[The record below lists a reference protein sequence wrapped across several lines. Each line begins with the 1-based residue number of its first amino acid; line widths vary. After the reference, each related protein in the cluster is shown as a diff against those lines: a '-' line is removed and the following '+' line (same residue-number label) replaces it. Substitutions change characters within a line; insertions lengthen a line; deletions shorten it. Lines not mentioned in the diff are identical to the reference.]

1 MAIHSGILAWRIP
14 WTEDP
19 GGTVC
24 SVAKS
29 QTGLK
34 QLSTRAFKKKK
45 KRCGAAGCGGWQG
58 WGEKEGSFLFSVPE
72 VLNISSKTK
81 SL

>member
-19 GGTVC
+19 GGTLC

-34 QLSTRAFKKKK
+34 QLSMHAFKKKK
-45 KRCGAAGCGGWQG
+45 KKVRGGGGRRLAGLGGKG
-58 WGEKEGSFLFSVPE
+58 GKFPLLSP
-72 VLNISSKTK
+72 
-81 SL
+81 

>member
-34 QLSTRAFKKKK
+34 QLSTHAFFFFKK
-45 KRCGAAGCGGWQG
+45 GAGGRLAGLGGKG
-58 WGEKEGSFLFSVPE
+58 GKFPLLSC
-72 VLNISSKTK
+72 
-81 SL
+81 

>member
-19 GGTVC
+19 GGTLC

-34 QLSTRAFKKKK
+34 QLSMHAFKKKK
-45 KRCGAAGCGGWQG
+45 KKGAGRRGA
-58 WGEKEGSFLFSVPE
+58 E
-72 VLNISSKTK
+72 VGRARGKRREVSSSQ
-81 SL
+81 SLRS